1 METERIRNKYIKQI
15 KTQKKS
21 SQNSPSKK
29 EKESLKNNINISNNK
44 TKEKNI
50 SNSPSQKSIKDNKS
64 IIKKNYL
71 HSLLKSS
78 STSNV
83 RETIKTTFQKT
94 KDEEKKIENLKKNP
108 FQNSFINVRSSINNN
123 NKLKNSNTINS
134 KGLNN
139 KKKTRKIMNN
149 SFDNILEKEKVE
161 KPAKTKK
168 DLNAH
173 PFLSRLSLNNMEIVQ
188 EKIENEEIEEII
200 STTTSNSNTPLKD
213 NKENLFERFLNNE
226 NGIIKKRIFDK
237 KKIIK
242 KPIANPT
249 KIITRIYTEA
259 NPVKARFFNSFDYGT
274 NFFINNQNKKNL
286 IIENKNDYVNNQ
298 DLFIFEGKFK
308 LIEKYIKEN
317 KIRLINK
324 TSFEWFNYYF
334 NCSLKGNLTQFFN
347 DIKIKRIIEDS
358 NTLSLISMLLIYDL
372 SFKNDYFAFSLNA
385 IKNLFQLSFKNY
397 MLIWE
402 NFLTNIQSHLIND
415 NWVIKI
421 NSISL
426 KDITDKENIIN
437 EIDKNVD
444 QIYENITLIL
454 ISYKDNTKKINSHL
468 IEMFNHYSKYTH
480 NNIYQISISKILR
493 VKNLNSSITYS
504 EEKNK
509 KPEINYFIKSSPM
522 KPLTLVLDLDETLV
536 SFIFTN
542 ENEGISRIRPYL
554 FQFLNLV
561 KNYYEII
568 IFTAGTKEYADPVLD
583 IIEENKGKYFSY
595 RLYRESCTV
604 IDNQYTKD
612 ISNLGRDLSKTII
625 VDNLSQNF
633 ILQKDNGILISSFWG
648 EDIHDKCLL
657 YLGRILVT
665 IGIEMMENNYLLD
678 IRDELIKYKDD
689 ILNKVSIK

>member
-44 TKEKNI
+44 SKEKNI

-123 NKLKNSNTINS
+123 NKLKNSNPINS

-213 NKENLFERFLNNE
+213 NKDNLFERFLNNE

-259 NPVKARFFNSFDYGT
+259 NPVKARFFNSFDYGS
-274 NFFINNQNKKNL
+274 NFFINNQNKNNL
-286 IIENKNDYVNNQ
+286 SIENKNDYVNTQ

-402 NFLTNIQSHLIND
+402 NFLTNIQTRLIND

-426 KDITDKENIIN
+426 KDISDKENIIN

-468 IEMFNHYSKYTH
+468 IEIFNHYSKYTH

-657 YLGRILVT
+657 YLGRILVS

>member
-1 METERIRNKYIKQI
+1 METERIRNKYIKQL

-44 TKEKNI
+44 SKEKNI

-83 RETIKTTFQKT
+83 RETIKTSFQKP
-94 KDEEKKIENLKKNP
+94 KEEEKKIENLKKNP
-108 FQNSFINVRSSINNN
+108 FQNSFINIRSSINNN
-123 NKLKNSNTINS
+123 DKLKNSNTINS
-134 KGLNN
+134 KGINN
-139 KKKTRKIMNN
+139 IKKTRKVINN
-149 SFDNILEKEKVE
+149 SFDNILEKEKAE

-168 DLNAH
+168 DLNTH

-213 NKENLFERFLNNE
+213 NKENIFERFLNNE

-259 NPVKARFFNSFDYGT
+259 NPVKARFFNSFDYGS
-274 NFFINNQNKKNL
+274 NFFINNQNKNNL
-286 IIENKNDYVNNQ
+286 SVENKNDYVNTQ

-308 LIEKYIKEN
+308 LIERYIKEN

-402 NFLTNIQSHLIND
+402 NFLTNIQTHLIND

-426 KDITDKENIIN
+426 EDISDKENIIN

-468 IEMFNHYSKYTH
+468 IEIFNHYSKYTH
-480 NNIYQISISKILR
+480 NNIYQIAISKILR

-561 KNYYEII
+561 KNYFELI
-568 IFTAGTKEYADPVLD
+568 IFTAAKSDYADPILD
-583 IIEENKGKYFSY
+583 VIEGTKGTYFTY
-595 RLYRESCTV
+595 RLYRESCSIINNYYV
-604 IDNQYTKD
+604 KD
-612 ISNLGRDLSKTII
+612 IGKFGIDLRKSII
-625 VDNLSQNF
+625 VDNMSQNF
-633 ILQKDNGILISSFWG
+633 RLQKENGILISSFWG
-648 EDIHDKCLL
+648 EDINDKALF
-657 YLGRILVT
+657 YLGRILVS
-665 IGIEMMENNYLLD
+665 IGMEMVEKNYMID
-678 IRDELIKYKDD
+678 IRDELVKYKDE
-689 ILNKVSIK
+689 ILRKVSMK

>member
-259 NPVKARFFNSFDYGT
+259 NPVKARFFNSFDYGS

-286 IIENKNDYVNNQ
+286 SIENKNDYVNNQ

-426 KDITDKENIIN
+426 KDISDKENIIN

-625 VDNLSQNF
+625 VDNISQNF

>member
-44 TKEKNI
+44 SKEKNI

-259 NPVKARFFNSFDYGT
+259 NPVKARFFNSFDYGS

-286 IIENKNDYVNNQ
+286 SIENKNDYVNNQ

-426 KDITDKENIIN
+426 KDISDKENIIN

>member
-29 EKESLKNNINISNNK
+29 EKESFKNNINISNNK
-44 TKEKNI
+44 SKEKNI

-237 KKIIK
+237 KK
-242 KPIANPT
+242 
-249 KIITRIYTEA
+249 
-259 NPVKARFFNSFDYGT
+259 
-274 NFFINNQNKKNL
+274 
-286 IIENKNDYVNNQ
+286 
-298 DLFIFEGKFK
+298 
-308 LIEKYIKEN
+308 
-317 KIRLINK
+317 
-324 TSFEWFNYYF
+324 NY
-334 NCSLKGNLTQFFN
+334 
-347 DIKIKRIIEDS
+347 
-358 NTLSLISMLLIYDL
+358 
-372 SFKNDYFAFSLNA
+372 
-385 IKNLFQLSFKNY
+385 
-397 MLIWE
+397 
-402 NFLTNIQSHLIND
+402 
-415 NWVIKI
+415 
-421 NSISL
+421 
-426 KDITDKENIIN
+426 
-437 EIDKNVD
+437 
-444 QIYENITLIL
+444 
-454 ISYKDNTKKINSHL
+454 
-468 IEMFNHYSKYTH
+468 
-480 NNIYQISISKILR
+480 
-493 VKNLNSSITYS
+493 
-504 EEKNK
+504 
-509 KPEINYFIKSSPM
+509 
-522 KPLTLVLDLDETLV
+522 
-536 SFIFTN
+536 
-542 ENEGISRIRPYL
+542 
-554 FQFLNLV
+554 
-561 KNYYEII
+561 
-568 IFTAGTKEYADPVLD
+568 
-583 IIEENKGKYFSY
+583 
-595 RLYRESCTV
+595 
-604 IDNQYTKD
+604 
-612 ISNLGRDLSKTII
+612 
-625 VDNLSQNF
+625 
-633 ILQKDNGILISSFWG
+633 
-648 EDIHDKCLL
+648 
-657 YLGRILVT
+657 
-665 IGIEMMENNYLLD
+665 
-678 IRDELIKYKDD
+678 
-689 ILNKVSIK
+689 

>member
-149 SFDNILEKEKVE
+149 SFDNILEKEKAE

-259 NPVKARFFNSFDYGT
+259 NPVKARFFNSFDYGS

-286 IIENKNDYVNNQ
+286 SIENKNDYVNNQ

-426 KDITDKENIIN
+426 KDISDKENIIN

>member
-259 NPVKARFFNSFDYGT
+259 NPVKARFFNSFDYGS

-286 IIENKNDYVNNQ
+286 SIENKNDYVNTQ

-426 KDITDKENIIN
+426 KDISDKENIIN

-657 YLGRILVT
+657 YLGRILVS

>member
-226 NGIIKKRIFDK
+226 NGTIKKRIFDK

-259 NPVKARFFNSFDYGT
+259 NPVKARFFNSFDYGS

-286 IIENKNDYVNNQ
+286 SIENKNDYVNNQ

-665 IGIEMMENNYLLD
+665 IGIEMMENNYSLD
-678 IRDELIKYKDD
+678 IRDEIIKYKDE
-689 ILNKVSIK
+689 ILNNVTFK

>member
-44 TKEKNI
+44 SKEKNI

-83 RETIKTTFQKT
+83 RETIKTSFQKP
-94 KDEEKKIENLKKNP
+94 KEEEKKFENLKKNP

-123 NKLKNSNTINS
+123 NKLKNSNPINS

-213 NKENLFERFLNNE
+213 NKDNLFERFLNNE
-226 NGIIKKRIFDK
+226 NSIIKKRIFDK

-259 NPVKARFFNSFDYGT
+259 NPVKARFFNSFDYGS

-286 IIENKNDYVNNQ
+286 SIENKNDYVNTQ

-402 NFLTNIQSHLIND
+402 NFLTNIQTRLIND

-426 KDITDKENIIN
+426 KDISEKENIIN

-468 IEMFNHYSKYTH
+468 IEIFNHYSKYTH

-657 YLGRILVT
+657 YLGRILVS

>member
-44 TKEKNI
+44 SKEKNI

-83 RETIKTTFQKT
+83 RETIKTSFQKP
-94 KDEEKKIENLKKNP
+94 KEEEKKFENLKKNP

-213 NKENLFERFLNNE
+213 NKDNLFERFLNNE

-259 NPVKARFFNSFDYGT
+259 NPVKARFFNSFDYGS

-286 IIENKNDYVNNQ
+286 SIENKNDYVNNQ

-402 NFLTNIQSHLIND
+402 NFLTNIQTRLIND

-426 KDITDKENIIN
+426 KDISEKENIIN

-468 IEMFNHYSKYTH
+468 IEIFNHYSKYTH

-657 YLGRILVT
+657 YLGRILVS

>member
-44 TKEKNI
+44 SKEKNI

-83 RETIKTTFQKT
+83 RETIKTSFQKP
-94 KDEEKKIENLKKNP
+94 KEEEKKFENLKKNP

-123 NKLKNSNTINS
+123 NKLKNSNPINS

-213 NKENLFERFLNNE
+213 NKDNLFERFLNNE

-259 NPVKARFFNSFDYGT
+259 NPVKARFFNSFDYGS

-286 IIENKNDYVNNQ
+286 SIENKNDYVNTQ

-402 NFLTNIQSHLIND
+402 NFLTNIQTRLIND

-426 KDITDKENIIN
+426 KDISEKENIIN

-468 IEMFNHYSKYTH
+468 IEIFNHYSKYTH

-657 YLGRILVT
+657 YLGRILVS

>member
-259 NPVKARFFNSFDYGT
+259 NPVKARFFNSFDYGS

-286 IIENKNDYVNNQ
+286 SIENKNDYVNNQ

-625 VDNLSQNF
+625 VDNISQNF

>member
-44 TKEKNI
+44 SKEKNI

-259 NPVKARFFNSFDYGT
+259 NPVKARFFNSFDYGS

-286 IIENKNDYVNNQ
+286 SIENKNDYVNNQ

-426 KDITDKENIIN
+426 EDISDKENIIN

-480 NNIYQISISKILR
+480 NNIYQIAISKILR

>member
-44 TKEKNI
+44 SKEKNI

-259 NPVKARFFNSFDYGT
+259 NPVKARFFNSFDYGS

-286 IIENKNDYVNNQ
+286 SIENKNDYVNNQ

-426 KDITDKENIIN
+426 EDISDKENIIN

>member
-123 NKLKNSNTINS
+123 NKLKTSNTINS

-259 NPVKARFFNSFDYGT
+259 NPVKARFFNSFDYGS

-286 IIENKNDYVNNQ
+286 SIENKNDYVNNQ

>member
-108 FQNSFINVRSSINNN
+108 FQNSFINIRSSINNN
-123 NKLKNSNTINS
+123 DKLKNSNTINS
-134 KGLNN
+134 KGINN

-259 NPVKARFFNSFDYGT
+259 NPVKARFFNSFDYGS

-286 IIENKNDYVNNQ
+286 SIENKNDYVNNQ

-426 KDITDKENIIN
+426 KDISDKENIIN

>member
-44 TKEKNI
+44 SKEKNI

-259 NPVKARFFNSFDYGT
+259 NPVKARFFNSFDYGS

-286 IIENKNDYVNNQ
+286 SIENKNDYVNNQ

>member
-259 NPVKARFFNSFDYGT
+259 NPVKARFFNSFDYGS

-286 IIENKNDYVNNQ
+286 SIENKNDYVNNQ

-657 YLGRILVT
+657 YLGRILVS

>member
-259 NPVKARFFNSFDYGT
+259 NPVKARFFNSFDYGS

-286 IIENKNDYVNNQ
+286 SIENKNDYVNNQ

>member
-259 NPVKARFFNSFDYGT
+259 NPVKARFFNSFDYGS

-286 IIENKNDYVNNQ
+286 SIENKNDYVNNQ

-426 KDITDKENIIN
+426 KDISDKENIIN